1 MEVNFADSFEDSLKK
16 MISHNTWWYKTYN
29 LFRRGIPNFVKNVWR
44 FRKPLWNHN
53 WWDNHASLEF
63 LQVSL
68 THMADNIEKYGI
80 EIDGPR
86 LKKVEKMR
94 RASQLIQNY
103 INDLYSEMAESELGE
118 LILHDW
124 EFEDVPDKPGFS
136 RLVDKET
143 PEEKEHNTKVFKRA
157 HEIESQEWN
166 ELFEILKGQ
175 DVNKLDKDYDWDWDK
190 QFDGS
195 GLKYWWD

>member
-16 MISHNTWWYKTYN
+16 MISYNTWWYKTYN
-29 LFRRGIPNFVKNVWR
+29 LFRRDIPNFVKNVWR

-68 THMADNIEKYGI
+68 THMADNIEKYGN

-103 INDLYSEMAESELGE
+103 INDSYSEMAESELGE

-124 EFEDVPDKPGFS
+124 EFEDIPDKPGFS

-175 DVNKLDKDYDWDWDK
+175 DVNKFDKDYDWEK

>member
-29 LFRRGIPNFVKNVWR
+29 LFRRDIPNFVKNVWR
-44 FRKPLWNHN
+44 FRKPLWNHS

-68 THMADNIEKYGI
+68 THMADNIEKYGN

-94 RASQLIQNY
+94 SASQLIQNY
-103 INDLYSEMAESELGE
+103 INDSYSEMAESELGE

-124 EFEDVPDKPGFS
+124 EFEDIPDKPGFS

-157 HEIESQEWN
+157 YEIESQEWN

-175 DVNKLDKDYDWDWDK
+175 DVNKFDKDYDWEK

>member
-1 MEVNFADSFEDSLKK
+1 MKVGFADSFGDSIKTL
-16 MISHNTWWYKTYN
+16 IRHQTWWYKTYE
-29 LFRRGIPNFVKNVWR
+29 LFRYDLPRFFKNVWT
-44 FRKPLWNHN
+44 FRNALCSHYWFDHHGTLKF
-53 WWDNHASLEF
+53 LEIG
-63 LQVSL
+63 L
-68 THMADNIEKYGI
+68 TNISDTIEKYGN

-118 LILHDW
+118 LIRHDW

-157 HEIESQEWN
+157 YEIESQEWN

-175 DVNKLDKDYDWDWDK
+175 DVNKFDKDYDWEK

>member
-80 EIDGPR
+80 EIDGSR

-94 RASQLIQNY
+94 RSSQLIQNY
-103 INDLYSEMAESELGE
+103 INDSYSEMAESELGE

-175 DVNKLDKDYDWDWDK
+175 DVNKFDKDYDYDWEK

>member
-103 INDLYSEMAESELGE
+103 INDSYSEMAESELGE

-124 EFEDVPDKPGFS
+124 EFEDVPNKPGFS

-175 DVNKLDKDYDWDWDK
+175 DVNKFDKDYDWDWDK

>member
-1 MEVNFADSFEDSLKK
+1 MTKKLKNKKKLIIMLYYRIKSKIKDTLNFF
-16 MISHNTWWYKTYN
+16 
-29 LFRRGIPNFVKNVWR
+29 KNVWR
-44 FRKPLWNHN
+44 FRKPLTHHT
-53 WWDNHASLEF
+53 WWDNQTSLEF

-124 EFEDVPDKPGFS
+124 EFEDIPDKPGVS

>member
-29 LFRRGIPNFVKNVWR
+29 LFRRDIQNFVKNVWR
-44 FRKPLWNHN
+44 FRKPLWNHS

-68 THMADNIEKYGI
+68 THMADNIEKYGN

-94 RASQLIQNY
+94 SASQLIQNY
-103 INDLYSEMAESELGE
+103 INDSYSEMAESELGE

-124 EFEDVPDKPGFS
+124 EFEDIPDKPGFS

-175 DVNKLDKDYDWDWDK
+175 DVNKFDKDYDWEK